1 MSVSY
6 SKTSRASLYP
16 CTRGVA
22 AIPLFAS
29 LHDVCR
35 LAPLI
40 LNIVTLNER
49 VALKLFMP
57 AKDSDERFL
66 VIHKEISDVAG
77 HISEDI
83 EEALVGF
90 VQFGKFPFG

>member
-35 LAPLI
+35 LAPLMP
-40 LNIVTLNER
+40 LA
-49 VALKLFMP
+49 ALTSIASRCPHHKLF
-57 AKDSDERFL
+57 
-66 VIHKEISDVAG
+66 
-77 HISEDI
+77 
-83 EEALVGF
+83 
-90 VQFGKFPFG
+90 